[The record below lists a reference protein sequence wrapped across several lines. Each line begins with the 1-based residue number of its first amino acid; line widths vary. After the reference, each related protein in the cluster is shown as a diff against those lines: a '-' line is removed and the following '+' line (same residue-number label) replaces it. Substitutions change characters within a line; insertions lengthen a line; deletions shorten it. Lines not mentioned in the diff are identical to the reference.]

1 MITPTAQRAAIAR
14 GLTGLDRCREIL
26 FWGPI
31 GKLDPTRRMFQT
43 QALHVMLL
51 ISVKALLDG
60 VLARKAAPERTGD
73 ESSKRL
79 ARKKERTAADA

>member
-1 MITPTAQRAAIAR
+1 
-14 GLTGLDRCREIL
+14 
-26 FWGPI
+26 
-31 GKLDPTRRMFQT
+31 MFQT

-79 ARKKERTAADA
+79 ARRFGTKERTAADA